1 MATEAVGIESL
12 ERAVVGR
19 ERALIE
25 LDEFQNQF
33 AHRVG
38 RRYCGIHA
46 MTWSTMDIM
55 NGLYTAVAVMLIV
68 VLYHVLF
75 IVVDLRK
82 VMRRINVITEE
93 VEMVIMK
100 PLSMTDRAL
109 EWMIQYFSEKT
120 EKHSHKK
127 FTQKNI

>member
-1 MATEAVGIESL
+1 
-12 ERAVVGR
+12 
-19 ERALIE
+19 
-25 LDEFQNQF
+25 
-33 AHRVG
+33 
-38 RRYCGIHA
+38 